1 MPFRSR
7 AQQRFAFAT
16 DQPWAERWAAETPSF
31 ERLPER
37 RAKKM
42 MMRRRGG
49 MKAEIADRIAGELC
63 RAIDGRYVSCSS
75 SEATAESKRALR
87 NKERKM
93 ERQAEQAATAVQ
105 MAADLGL
112 EASTLGSFYQ
122 FADRDSPADLPQESV
137 GPLSDMG
144 LVETG
149 DDGKPRITSAGRSF
163 LDAARNGDEA
173 RARDALSRGGE
184 RTRAKAAREAAAA
197 EREAE
202 AEEKK
207 KSGGGGGGGS
217 AKPDKEAEARA
228 KAQKERAKNRQLMA
242 EFRDDPDS
250 LTINERRRL
259 EQAGLLEQVDGR
271 WQAATKADAPA
282 PPKDRIRGS
291 AVNKPGSAAGAGS
304 GRDIEITE
312 AVETALRNKM
322 EAHNEAH
329 DEPGKRATMGML
341 RSVWRRG
348 AGAFS
353 VSHRPG
359 MTRQQWAMARV
370 NSFLTLLRRGRP
382 ENARYVTDNDLLPED
397 HPKSTRRDGQKA
409 AESYTPPAS
418 VRAAARRALEV
429 REEAA
434 PSNRGMTPV
443 GLARARDLS
452 NGRPVS
458 VETLRRMK
466 AYFDRHEIDK
476 QGSTWGERGKGWQA
490 WYGWGGDAGRSWANG
505 ILRSVDAEDGQ
516 KQSAQ
521 QRAIHAKLGGS
532 GGGGGGG
539 GGGGSASG
547 GAAGGGAAVTQQ
559 WATGKDGKRHPTE
572 EQKTARVAALSDKR
586 DQLRQKAAAA
596 PEGSRQRAAAERAVA
611 KVDGKIRD
619 TEKRPTL
626 DQVNTSVQQRRS
638 ERLQAQADRARRA
651 ADSGQM
657 TPAQAERARQRA
669 ENLEARAKGQPVPN
683 RQNRIKPIPQ
693 DDPAVAEAIAT
704 KQRINDRLSEI
715 MAMSDPVAQ
724 VAALRQMQD
733 ELGLGPGKPE
743 SEQTPAKVRGK
754 RTGDESIAYS
764 GDGKTKYRLTHQIRE
779 MDDVQASNSPDG
791 RVNPNYDKA
800 LQPRDRDRA
809 ASQQQVQRMAQ
820 TLNPDMIVYDTHR
833 IGDGSPIIDADGNVL
848 SGNGRTMSMM
858 MAREQFPDNY
868 ASYKQRMREEAIK
881 LGIDPAEVD
890 KMKNPVLV
898 RVLDP
903 SVDRE
908 MFAREANAS
917 QTLRMSTM
925 EDAKNDRKIMPN
937 SLLASLSVREN
948 QDIEAALK
956 SDDNEVFVR
965 TFLGKL
971 PANERAAIT
980 QQTGELNL
988 DGLRRI
994 KAAIYVSTFDSAAGE
1009 KMAEALLESTS
1020 PDMRNVQN
1028 AIGGALPGLSR
1039 VKALMKENARD
1050 SDLDITRDMAE
1061 AIDFIARV
1069 RSNPAWTENVPA
1081 ARQITNY
1088 IENNRAAGN
1097 RSALPP
1103 EGVERLALKIDTL
1116 RNQPKQ
1122 LREWINSYSTAV
1134 ANQPDPRQAGLAEGM
1149 RLDRNGLFTF
1159 LGLPDVIKVEGEQV
1173 GMFDL

>member
-1 MPFRSR
+1 
-7 AQQRFAFAT
+7 
-16 DQPWAERWAAETPSF
+16 
-31 ERLPER
+31 
-37 RAKKM
+37 
-42 MMRRRGG
+42 
-49 MKAEIADRIAGELC
+49 
-63 RAIDGRYVSCSS
+63 
-75 SEATAESKRALR
+75 
-87 NKERKM
+87 M

-184 RTRAKAAREAAAA
+184 RTRTKAAREAAAA

-282 PPKDRIRGS
+282 PPEDRIRGS

-409 AESYTPPAS
+409 AESYVPPAS

-638 ERLQAQADRARRA
+638 ERLQTQADRARRA

-657 TPAQAERARQRA
+657 TESQARRARMRA

-683 RQNRIKPIPQ
+683 KRTSAKPKTSETSVAAPAVDADGVRPEFRKEYNARVEQSLRDVRAVRQSKLDTVLKEKKTIDKKITTAKQKVTSLDNELANAFTKRKEYEDKYKEALRNNDKSDMAYYDGLYEKYDKLINKTSNQRTNAEKKVRELERRRDSGIDKDIALFQ
-693 DDPAVAEAIAT
+693 QKVAEADSILEKGVENVDRVPGWPSVRVAQEAHDFRMQVSQELDVIRKRHTQIVDQYDDNAYRLLRGTTEEAKAFAAVERAT
-704 KQRINDRLSEI
+704 
-715 MAMSDPVAQ
+715 DPVEREKLLVVAQ
-724 VAALRQMQD
+724 SIEKNNDKLRDKRDELREKRREADAEYRAATD
-733 ELGLGPGKPE
+733 ELGDRIVSTLSSLQDKPNEQVFDISSDFKGDYRVFVEKETNITNNTLSSKLKIEDIRVATAIGNFGADGLYQEANTRRDKPRVVVNERVMKKPE
-743 SEQTPAKVRGK
+743 
-754 RTGDESIAYS
+754 
-764 GDGKTKYRLTHQIRE
+764 
-779 MDDVQASNSPDG
+779 
-791 RVNPNYDKA
+791 
-800 LQPRDRDRA
+800 DRDRFE
-809 ASQQQVQRMAQ
+809 QVVIHEFAHAWDDAPGVYEQ
-820 TLNPDMIVYDTHR
+820 TSSWL
-833 IGDGSPIIDADGNVL
+833 
-848 SGNGRTMSMM
+848 
-858 MAREQFPDNY
+858 E
-868 ASYKQRMREEAIK
+868 
-881 LGIDPAEVD
+881 
-890 KMKNPVLV
+890 
-898 RVLDP
+898 
-903 SVDRE
+903 
-908 MFAREANAS
+908 
-917 QTLRMSTM
+917 
-925 EDAKNDRKIMPN
+925 
-937 SLLASLSVREN
+937 
-948 QDIEAALK
+948 
-956 SDDNEVFVR
+956 
-965 TFLGKL
+965 
-971 PANERAAIT
+971 
-980 QQTGELNL
+980 
-988 DGLRRI
+988 RRI
-994 KAAIYVSTFDSAAGE
+994 LGEERKTSGDFGLYGAGWYDKFINAYIGADVPTRHTEVTSMGWELMRRKSHTFMSQD
-1009 KMAEALLESTS
+1009 
-1020 PDMRNVQN
+1020 PDH
-1028 AIGGALPGLSR
+1028 
-1039 VKALMKENARD
+1039 
-1050 SDLDITRDMAE
+1050 
-1061 AIDFIARV
+1061 
-1069 RSNPAWTENVPA
+1069 
-1081 ARQITNY
+1081 
-1088 IENNRAAGN
+1088 
-1097 RSALPP
+1097 
-1103 EGVERLALKIDTL
+1103 
-1116 RNQPKQ
+1116 
-1122 LREWINSYSTAV
+1122 
-1134 ANQPDPRQAGLAEGM
+1134 
-1149 RLDRNGLFTF
+1149 
-1159 LGLPDVIKVEGEQV
+1159 
-1173 GMFDL
+1173 FDLIWSLARGDF